1 MLLATKRLGK
11 NKVPRYVYQCTGCS
25 QTFETVHSFDERY
38 ETCSE
43 VNADCDCSATCSV
56 VRVPQNINYMKKQQK
71 KQKVGDLVKKH
82 IENTK
87 EEVKQ
92 YKEEMINW
100 SPEN

>member
-1 MLLATKRLGK
+1 
-11 NKVPRYVYQCTGCS
+11 
-25 QTFETVHSFDERY
+25 
-38 ETCSE
+38 
-43 VNADCDCSATCSV
+43 
-56 VRVPQNINYMKKQQK
+56 MKKQQK